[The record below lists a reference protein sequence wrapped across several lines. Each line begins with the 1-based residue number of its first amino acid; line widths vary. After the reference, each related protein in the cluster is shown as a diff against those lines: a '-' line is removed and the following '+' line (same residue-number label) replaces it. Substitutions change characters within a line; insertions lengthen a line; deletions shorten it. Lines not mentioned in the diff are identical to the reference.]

1 MTGHSQIDKGI
12 SFIHD
17 GMNEMSDNIQGTVVQ
32 PACKPEY
39 IAEIKQL
46 VLETQEILISGNYIK
61 SLLELEIPKLSSMIE
76 LPGHQLMTMYS
87 LHSNGPIL
95 GEVVCIG
102 LKTVA
107 EKMRIEHLNKELEPL
122 VTVNSDED
130 GSNIGVLV

>member
-1 MTGHSQIDKGI
+1 MTGHSQIVKGV
-12 SFIHD
+12 SFIHH
-17 GMNEMSDNIQGTVVQ
+17 GMNRMSDIF
-32 PACKPEY
+32 KPEY

-76 LPGHQLMTMYS
+76 LPGHQLMTMHS

-122 VTVNSDED
+122 VIVNSDED
-130 GSNIGVLV
+130 G